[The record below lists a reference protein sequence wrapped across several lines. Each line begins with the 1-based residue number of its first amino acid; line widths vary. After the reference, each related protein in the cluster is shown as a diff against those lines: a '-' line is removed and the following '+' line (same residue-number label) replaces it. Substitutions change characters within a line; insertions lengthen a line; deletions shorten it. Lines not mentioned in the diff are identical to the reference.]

1 MARRNKK
8 ADRYKSVLRLLQED
22 TPRTGKYCLK
32 VRKKSKPLDSYFYV
46 EHDNETRD
54 NSLLVVSEEY
64 EVNYLSFLFNSSIG
78 KELLFG
84 EQANPYIENEI
95 SENNILHFEVVDV
108 TKSKQ
113 KKYGFLEETIQEL
126 LLDNANSKELE
137 KLVELRDALALELY
151 DKNFFNEYK
160 LNLYE
165 TWQESSFFNKKE
177 SQENQEIDEELSD
190 FLKFINLMTDSIIQM
205 ILKKLK

>member
-8 ADRYKSVLRLLQED
+8 VDHYKSVLRLLQED

-32 VRKKSKPLDSYFYV
+32 VRKKSKPLDSYFFV

-108 TKSKQ
+108 PKSKQ
-113 KKYGFLEETIQEL
+113 KNMVFWRKPFKSYCWTTQ
-126 LLDNANSKELE
+126 
-137 KLVELRDALALELY
+137 
-151 DKNFFNEYK
+151 
-160 LNLYE
+160 
-165 TWQESSFFNKKE
+165 
-177 SQENQEIDEELSD
+177 
-190 FLKFINLMTDSIIQM
+190 
-205 ILKKLK
+205 ILKN